1 MFKLGEYPEEAAK
14 AIRSGLDKAGI
25 RSEQR
30 ASLRT
35 SIEEFYYKEG
45 RLSELKGQ
53 VKDIEMYRGYLDAL
67 KLVLASG
74 VSEENFPDL
83 FCSELDPEFQSKR
96 KLLAEALGDVVE
108 GESGPSED
116 AKNLS
121 GEEMA
126 TLIESLVKIG
136 DAMEFVTDVLFR
148 NDIEV
153 GKDVG
158 TKLDDPLL
166 SIKVDPDDYEDDD
179 KLVSKTY
186 VEFTKGVDIY
196 VEELSTALA
205 EELDEEFNSC
215 YPGEA
220 AQLNLMGAFI
230 SYLTEPSDLDK
241 VDLEAFRDMCV
252 MDLETEQ
259 GELNINGSSV
269 AEDLARALE
278 KGGVLKVKGDKIKW
292 RKIARS

>member
-1 MFKLGEYPEEAAK
+1 MFKLGEYPEEEAK
-14 AIRSGLDKAGI
+14 ALRTGLEKAGI

-53 VKDIEMYRGYLDAL
+53 VKEIEVYQGYLDAL
-67 KLVLASG
+67 RRVLASG
-74 VSEENFPDL
+74 ASMENFPDL
-83 FCSELDPEFQSKR
+83 FCSELDPEILNKR
-96 KLLAEALGDVVE
+96 KLLAEALGDIAE
-108 GESGPSED
+108 GETGPSDE

-121 GEEMA
+121 GESMA
-126 TLIESLVKIG
+126 ALIEDMVKVS
-136 DAMEFVTDVLFR
+136 DALEFVTDVLFR
-148 NDIEV
+148 NDVDV
-153 GKDVG
+153 GKDAG

-166 SIKVDPDDYEDDD
+166 SIKVDRADYEDDD
-179 KLVSKTY
+179 KLVSRTD
-186 VEFTKGVDIY
+186 VEFIKSVDVY

-205 EELDEEFNSC
+205 EELDEEFNSY
-215 YPGEA
+215 YPEES
-220 AQLNLMGAFI
+220 AQLSIMGAFI
-230 SYLTEPSDLDK
+230 SYLTEPSDVDK
-241 VDLEAFRDMCV
+241 IDLEEFRDMCV
-252 MDLETEQ
+252 LDLETEQ
-259 GELNINGSSV
+259 GELNIDGSSV